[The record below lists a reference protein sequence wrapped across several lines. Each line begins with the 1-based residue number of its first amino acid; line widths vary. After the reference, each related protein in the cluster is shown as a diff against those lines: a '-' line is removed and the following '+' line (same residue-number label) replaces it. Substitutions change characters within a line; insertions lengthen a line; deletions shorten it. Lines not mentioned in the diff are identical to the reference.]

1 MRQSNKMRLISKS
14 QFLDYL
20 TCPKDA
26 WFRIHKP
33 ELKEFEV
40 STTLQN
46 MFEQGYEAEEY
57 AKQLKIF
64 SGMVEVTFRGT
75 EGKEEVD
82 ALIAQKVPAIYQ
94 PTFVADGFVVRCD
107 VLKWDE
113 ATAKWDLYEVK
124 SSSSRHDT
132 GARDHLSDA
141 AFQAIVLERYGVPLG
156 RTFIVHLN
164 SEYIRDGEIDIEA
177 LFVQN
182 DSTAKVD
189 ARRVTVAVEMEEAK
203 KYLSQETEPKDG
215 CDCLY
220 KGRSSHC
227 ETFSHSHPHVPE
239 YSVHDIYSIGRSPN
253 KLKALI
259 EKNLFHLHDIED
271 SSEFNDRQQNQIETH
286 KSKEEIVVKA
296 EIENVLRGYAYPLY
310 FLDYETFAPAI
321 PLYDGYSPYQRIP
334 IQFSLHYIEKKGG
347 PLLHTEYVHVENSDP
362 SEIVAE
368 KLIDIIDP
376 KGTVLAWNVGFER
389 SVTNELAERLPQ
401 HAVALRRICD
411 QMQDLMDVFSK
422 QHYVHKDFRGSAAIE
437 SVMNVLL
444 PDMTYD
450 HLPYTGQD
458 VGFVW
463 WKDIVSPHGTERA
476 EKIRLITEY
485 CKQDT
490 LVMVEIWKILKD
502 IIGNK

>member
-1 MRQSNKMRLISKS
+1 MKLISKS
-14 QFLDYL
+14 KFLDYL
-20 TCPKDA
+20 TCPRDA

-33 ELKEFEV
+33 ELKEFEL

-46 MFEQGYEAEEY
+46 ILEQGCVAEEY

-64 SGMVEVTFRGT
+64 SGMVEVVSRDAD
-75 EGKEEVD
+75 GKKEVD
-82 ALIAQKVPAIYQ
+82 ALIAKRVPAIYQ
-94 PTFVADGFVVRCD
+94 PTFIADGFVVRCD

-113 ATAKWDLYEVK
+113 ATAKWDLYEIK

-203 KYLSQETEPKDG
+203 KYLNQEAEPKDG
-215 CDCLY
+215 CDCIY

-227 ETFSHSHPHVPE
+227 ETFSRSHPNIPE
-239 YSVHDIYSIGRSPN
+239 YSVHDIYSIGRSSN

-259 EKNLFHLHDIED
+259 EKKLFHLHDIED

-286 KSKEEIVVKA
+286 KSKEEIIVKA

-310 FLDYETFAPAI
+310 FFDYETFAPTV
-321 PLYDGYSPYQRIP
+321 PLYDGYSPYQKIP

-347 PLLHTEYVHVENSDP
+347 PLLHVEYLHVENSDP

-389 SVTNELAERLPQ
+389 SVTNELAERLLSR
-401 HAVALRRICD
+401 AVALRRICD
-411 QMQDLMDVFSK
+411 QMQDLMEIFSK
-422 QHYVHKDFRGSAAIE
+422 QHYVHHDFRGSAAIE
-437 SVMNVLL
+437 RVMNVLL
-444 PDMTYD
+444 PEMTYD
-450 HLPYTGQD
+450 NLPYTGQD
-458 VGFVW
+458 VGFAW
-463 WKDIVSPHGTERA
+463 WKGIVASGVIPAERD

-490 LVMVEIWKILKD
+490 LVMVKIWKILD
-502 IIGNK
+502 GIIRE